1 MKTFLM
7 GLGIG
12 VGLGVLLAPRSGEV
26 SRSKVR
32 ERFGSLRKDVK
43 RQAGKA
49 KDAVQETIAA
59 HAQDPYD
66 NKSQSGPPK
75 SQSGP
80 PFSAKK
86 DQAREVR
93 PLSNPDPINVFS
105 REDLMSVSGIGPAL
119 ADKIISGRPYL
130 SAQELLDREI
140 LSQSTFM
147 ELEGEIARRQRRSA

>member
-32 ERFGSLRKDVK
+32 ERFGSLMKDVK

-49 KDAVQETIAA
+49 KDAVQETVAA

-66 NKSQSGPPK
+66 NK

-140 LSQSTFM
+140 LSQSTLM